1 VNNLNTLYLQIP
13 PSDTSKAGIDHFNHQ
28 LHDAIDELLQTVRSD
43 IKDDILKTTAKV
55 TNRSTELSRD
65 GEKLPARLVLE
76 ETKELTQDLK
86 DIVTGVQEHGE
97 KMIAM
102 ALPTPASTRMRREST
117 TPMDPK
123 RLANDIKNLHVTSAP
138 APVKVSN
145 LVSKLDTMAKPRPK
159 PLPPPIEKEPE
170 FPRLRA
176 SRVKFEDMVDHVAT
190 QIARK
195 GKETQLKEATT
206 VSTHLGEL
214 AAAARVGSRQNVL
227 LQGKNV
233 SNSIKEFCQQLRS
246 YASKIPKRNR
256 HEFEI
261 QDRLIRTAQGLENIC
276 TQLRILTSVKATS
289 IESDKDTDQ
298 TLNTIIVG
306 VGSAVTEGLAAI
318 EITNRSI
325 LRN

>member
-1 VNNLNTLYLQIP
+1 
-13 PSDTSKAGIDHFNHQ
+13 
-28 LHDAIDELLQTVRSD
+28 
-43 IKDDILKTTAKV
+43 
-55 TNRSTELSRD
+55 
-65 GEKLPARLVLE
+65 LVLE
-76 ETKELTQDLK
+76 ETNELTQDLK
-86 DIVTGVQEHGE
+86 DIVIGVQEHGE

-102 ALPTPASTRMRREST
+102 SLPTPASTRMRREST
-117 TPMDPK
+117 TPMDPR
-123 RLANDIKNLHVTSAP
+123 RLANDIKNVHVTSTSVGP
-138 APVKVSN
+138 EKVSN
-145 LVSKLDTMAKPRPK
+145 LVSKLDSMAKPRPK
-159 PLPPPIEKEPE
+159 PQLPPPIEKEPE

-206 VSTHLGEL
+206 VSSHLGEL
-214 AAAARVGSRQNVL
+214 ASAARVGSRQNVL

-233 SNSIKEFCQQLRS
+233 SNSIKEFCQQLRA

-256 HEFEI
+256 HEFEV

-306 VGSAVTEGLAAI
+306 VGSAVTDGLAAI
-318 EITNRSI
+318 EITSRSI
-325 LRN
+325 LKH